1 MLDKYQAFFSIFYFQ
16 NFNEI
21 LCNFFKN
28 KKIFLYINYYIIN
41 TLINDKTYILY

>member
-1 MLDKYQAFFSIFYFQ
+1 MLDNYQAFFYFFISKFQ
-16 NFNEI
+16 SNFI
-21 LCNFFKN
+21 LIYQN

>member
-16 NFNEI
+16 N
-21 LCNFFKN
+21 
-28 KKIFLYINYYIIN
+28 KKIIFYINYYIIN